1 MKATPVRRTN
11 NNPRA
16 TTRFEKYWPCHPCA
30 STLRGHYLRGGSFFF
45 SSSPSFSFP
54 IHLDSADQTEFLP
67 ACFNWKEGVCY
78 VTESRATPQKPRTR
92 DVASDSAFTV
102 AIIARRN
109 EFFLS
114 FFFCFFFLARGERA
128 RKFGGNWRV
137 FWYVNS

>member
-1 MKATPVRRTN
+1 MDIIYAAAP
-11 NNPRA
+11 
-16 TTRFEKYWPCHPCA
+16 
-30 STLRGHYLRGGSFFF
+30 FF

-114 FFFCFFFLARGERA
+114 FFFVSFSLYVVRERESSEGIGGFFGMLIR
-128 RKFGGNWRV
+128 
-137 FWYVNS
+137 SSQLLLL